1 LKEKYR
7 KDTKIIP
14 SNLFLE
20 KGGRGDLKANSD
32 KNSRLENLA
41 ETTRER
47 SNIYGL
53 LAVIFHKEPTIST
66 LRQIKNPQFL
76 EVLSDLEIQLEDDF
90 LNQPE
95 EKLIEDLAVEYTR
108 LFLGPG
114 KHISPHES
122 IHYERGDGDWGR
134 LWGKSTVEV
143 KKFIEASGLEY
154 KSDYRGLPD
163 HISVGLEFMQKVTER
178 EAQVWEENDRDGA
191 LYCLK
196 IEKKFMDEHLKKWI
210 PIFCDKVIAETESSF
225 YKGMA
230 KLTKKFI
237 EFESE
242 EIKSK
247 LPNQ

>member
-1 LKEKYR
+1 MK
-7 KDTKIIP
+7 
-14 SNLFLE
+14 
-20 KGGRGDLKANSD
+20 
-32 KNSRLENLA
+32 KNKTPKHMS
-41 ETTRER
+41 ETATER

-53 LAVIFHKEPTIST
+53 LAVIYNREPTIST

-122 IHYERGDGDWGR
+122 VHHERDDGDWGR

-154 KSDYRGLPD
+154 KSEYSGLPD
-163 HISVGLEFMQKVTER
+163 HISVELEFMQKVTER
-178 EAQVWEENDRDGA
+178 EAQAWEGKDKAGA

-196 IEKKFMDEHLKKWI
+196 IEKKFVDEHLKKWI
-210 PIFCDKVIAETESSF
+210 PIFCNKVITETESSF
-225 YKGMA
+225 YKEMA
-230 KLTKKFI
+230 KLTKSFI
-237 EFESE
+237 GFEKKEIIKYLSE
-242 EIKSK
+242 NTEIDIKT
-247 LPNQ
+247 NT